1 MNATQLKQHWANV
14 IETLKKTPDLLRDK
28 RWRLENLYV
37 INTKSKGKQIFKL
50 TRAQKH
56 FLDNIR
62 NRNIILKSR
71 QLGFST
77 LITLWILDETLFKPN
92 KEALAIAHV
101 KEGMTDIF
109 DKKAKFAIM
118 NFPDEIKGI
127 FDFKTN
133 SKTKLTIQ
141 FADGSQSTFGVALS
155 GRSGTYQYVHI
166 SEYAKLSK
174 MFPQRA
180 EEVMTGTLPAVPMDG
195 FVFIEST
202 AEGASG
208 SYYDTYIDALDAK
221 SRGSEALFKVQ
232 FYPHFYNWTWDDM
245 ELDGITEIIPVSA
258 MQRGN
263 VDWESYQAQHNLS
276 DKEMTYYYM
285 RWLSLK
291 KDVERLNQEYPTCL
305 IGSTLVNTKDGL
317 IKIRDIIPDGEIIKK
332 KFDQGIK
339 DVYTLTTKNGYSI
352 VGTLDHKIKTTD
364 GSFVELGN
372 MIGKDVLLSGNSFGK
387 DIQSVTYKPKPF
399 IESKITID
407 KEFSRFLGYFMGDGS
422 IEGSKGTISIACD
435 IQCQDVVDD
444 VEYLLTKYFGKPN
457 KRITGK
463 NGGCLELRVSA
474 KEFIQPFFEMGIMR
488 KNSSGN
494 YKRKICVPGFI
505 KTSPKEIVRE
515 FIIGLFEADGFADR
529 NGNRV
534 IFFTKYKDFAQDVQ
548 LLLLQFGITCKLN
561 NVVKKSS
568 SGGEYV
574 GHELCLRKQEVI
586 KYNDELGFVSD
597 KKRSRIGIDRPEA
610 KNELKMTM
618 SDTVVSIDFYGTEQ
632 VWDIETHNHEF
643 AANGIIVH
651 NCADEAFISTGKP
664 YFDQKKILE
673 CKMMVQEPEYFDV
686 IGREVV
692 DVYAGPLMVWKKP
705 QARRAYVIG
714 GDTAEGLHN
723 GDYST
728 LTVIDVETREIQA
741 IYRSQIPPDEFYE
754 VCIAVGNW
762 YNNALLAVE
771 VNKDGLWVNNELE
784 RSGYTNLY
792 YRQRIDDVTKQV
804 ANSFGWRTDRQSR
817 DSMLTELRSVFTD
830 VAFVQAPLL
839 DEMISFVRNARGK
852 PEAVLGKHDDV
863 IMSTA
868 IAYMVRKLWYVENFK
883 QQNTQSKPT
892 SKMDLIFMKLNR

>member
-1 MNATQLKQHWANV
+1 MCYNLYMNATELKQHWAKT
-14 IETLKKTPDLLRDK
+14 IELLKANPNLLRDK

-37 INTKSKGKQIFKL
+37 INTKSNGKRIFKL
-50 TRAQKH
+50 TRAQNH

-141 FADGSQSTFGVALS
+141 FSDGSQSTFGVALS

-195 FVFIEST
+195 YVFMEST

-208 SYYDTYIDALDAK
+208 SYYDTYMDALDAK
-221 SRGSEALFKVQ
+221 SRGTESLFKVQ

-245 ELDGITEIIPVSA
+245 ELDNITEVIPVSA

-263 VDWESYQAQHNLS
+263 IDWESYQQQHNLT

-291 KDVERLNQEYPTCL
+291 KDVERLNQEYPT
-305 IGSTLVNTKDGL
+305 T
-317 IKIRDIIPDGEIIKK
+317 
-332 KFDQGIK
+332 
-339 DVYTLTTKNGYSI
+339 
-352 VGTLDHKIKTTD
+352 
-364 GSFVELGN
+364 
-372 MIGKDVLLSGNSFGK
+372 
-387 DIQSVTYKPKPF
+387 
-399 IESKITID
+399 
-407 KEFSRFLGYFMGDGS
+407 
-422 IEGSKGTISIACD
+422 
-435 IQCQDVVDD
+435 
-444 VEYLLTKYFGKPN
+444 
-457 KRITGK
+457 
-463 NGGCLELRVSA
+463 
-474 KEFIQPFFEMGIMR
+474 
-488 KNSSGN
+488 
-494 YKRKICVPGFI
+494 
-505 KTSPKEIVRE
+505 
-515 FIIGLFEADGFADR
+515 
-529 NGNRV
+529 
-534 IFFTKYKDFAQDVQ
+534 
-548 LLLLQFGITCKLN
+548 
-561 NVVKKSS
+561 
-568 SGGEYV
+568 
-574 GHELCLRKQEVI
+574 
-586 KYNDELGFVSD
+586 
-597 KKRSRIGIDRPEA
+597 
-610 KNELKMTM
+610 
-618 SDTVVSIDFYGTEQ
+618 
-632 VWDIETHNHEF
+632 
-643 AANGIIVH
+643 
-651 NCADEAFISTGKP
+651 ADEAFISTGKP

-692 DVYAGPLMVWKKP
+692 DVYAGPLMVWNKP
-705 QARRAYVIG
+705 QPKRAYVIG

-741 IYRSQIPPDEFYE
+741 IYKSQIPPDEFYE

-784 RSGYTNLY
+784 RNGYTNLY

-804 ANSFGWRTDRQSR
+804 AQTFGWRTDRQSR
-817 DSMLTELRSVFTD
+817 DSMLTELRSVFAD
-830 VAFVQAPLL
+830 VAFTQAPLL

-863 IMSTA
+863 IMATA

-883 QQNTQSKPT
+883 QQNTQAKPST
-892 SKMDLIFMKLNR
+892 KMDLIFMKMNK

>member
-1 MNATQLKQHWANV
+1 MNATQLKQHWAEVMEKIRAN
-14 IETLKKTPDLLRDK
+14 PQLLANK
-28 RWRLENLYV
+28 MWRLENLYI

-56 FLDNIR
+56 FLENIR

-127 FDFKTN
+127 FNFKTN

-141 FADGSQSTFGVALS
+141 FSDGSQSTFGVALS

-208 SYYDTYIDALDAK
+208 SYYDTYMDALDAK

-245 ELDGITEIIPVSA
+245 ELDNITEIIPISA

-263 VDWESYQAQHNLS
+263 IDWESYKEQHNLS

-291 KDVERLNQEYPTCL
+291 KDVERLNQEYPT
-305 IGSTLVNTKDGL
+305 T
-317 IKIRDIIPDGEIIKK
+317 P
-332 KFDQGIK
+332 
-339 DVYTLTTKNGYSI
+339 
-352 VGTLDHKIKTTD
+352 
-364 GSFVELGN
+364 
-372 MIGKDVLLSGNSFGK
+372 
-387 DIQSVTYKPKPF
+387 
-399 IESKITID
+399 
-407 KEFSRFLGYFMGDGS
+407 
-422 IEGSKGTISIACD
+422 
-435 IQCQDVVDD
+435 
-444 VEYLLTKYFGKPN
+444 
-457 KRITGK
+457 
-463 NGGCLELRVSA
+463 
-474 KEFIQPFFEMGIMR
+474 
-488 KNSSGN
+488 
-494 YKRKICVPGFI
+494 
-505 KTSPKEIVRE
+505 
-515 FIIGLFEADGFADR
+515 
-529 NGNRV
+529 
-534 IFFTKYKDFAQDVQ
+534 
-548 LLLLQFGITCKLN
+548 
-561 NVVKKSS
+561 
-568 SGGEYV
+568 
-574 GHELCLRKQEVI
+574 
-586 KYNDELGFVSD
+586 
-597 KKRSRIGIDRPEA
+597 
-610 KNELKMTM
+610 
-618 SDTVVSIDFYGTEQ
+618 
-632 VWDIETHNHEF
+632 
-643 AANGIIVH
+643 
-651 NCADEAFISTGKP
+651 DEAFISTGKP

-673 CKMMVQEPEYFDV
+673 CKMMVQEPEYFDI

-692 DVYAGPLMVWKKP
+692 DVYSGPLMVWKKP
-705 QARRAYVIG
+705 QPKRAYVIG

-723 GDYST
+723 GDYSV

-741 IYRSQIPPDEFYE
+741 IYRSQIPPDEFFE

-784 RSGYTNLY
+784 RNGYTNLY

-817 DSMLTELRSVFTD
+817 DSMLTELRSVFSD
-830 VAFVQAPLL
+830 VSFVQAPLL
-839 DEMISFVRNARGK
+839 DEMISFVRNSRGK

-863 IMSTA
+863 IMATA

-883 QQNTQSKPT
+883 QVSAQSKPT
-892 SKMDLIFMKLNR
+892 SRMDLIFSQV

>member
-1 MNATQLKQHWANV
+1 MNATELKQHWTKTIELLKAN
-14 IETLKKTPDLLRDK
+14 PNLLRDK

-37 INTKSKGKQIFKL
+37 INTKSKGKRIFKL
-50 TRAQKH
+50 TRAQNH

-180 EEVMTGTLPAVPMDG
+180 EEVMSGTLPAVPMDG

-245 ELDGITEIIPVSA
+245 ELDNITEIIPVSA

-263 VDWESYQAQHNLS
+263 IDWESYQAQHNLS

-291 KDVERLNQEYPTCL
+291 KDVERLNQEYPT
-305 IGSTLVNTKDGL
+305 T
-317 IKIRDIIPDGEIIKK
+317 
-332 KFDQGIK
+332 
-339 DVYTLTTKNGYSI
+339 
-352 VGTLDHKIKTTD
+352 
-364 GSFVELGN
+364 
-372 MIGKDVLLSGNSFGK
+372 
-387 DIQSVTYKPKPF
+387 
-399 IESKITID
+399 
-407 KEFSRFLGYFMGDGS
+407 
-422 IEGSKGTISIACD
+422 
-435 IQCQDVVDD
+435 
-444 VEYLLTKYFGKPN
+444 
-457 KRITGK
+457 
-463 NGGCLELRVSA
+463 
-474 KEFIQPFFEMGIMR
+474 
-488 KNSSGN
+488 
-494 YKRKICVPGFI
+494 
-505 KTSPKEIVRE
+505 
-515 FIIGLFEADGFADR
+515 
-529 NGNRV
+529 
-534 IFFTKYKDFAQDVQ
+534 
-548 LLLLQFGITCKLN
+548 
-561 NVVKKSS
+561 
-568 SGGEYV
+568 
-574 GHELCLRKQEVI
+574 
-586 KYNDELGFVSD
+586 
-597 KKRSRIGIDRPEA
+597 
-610 KNELKMTM
+610 
-618 SDTVVSIDFYGTEQ
+618 
-632 VWDIETHNHEF
+632 
-643 AANGIIVH
+643 
-651 NCADEAFISTGKP
+651 ADEAFISTGKP
-664 YFDQKKILE
+664 YFDQKKILD
-673 CKMMVQEPEYFDV
+673 CKMTVQEPEYFDV

-705 QARRAYVIG
+705 QPKRAYVIG

-741 IYRSQIPPDEFYE
+741 IYKSQIPPDEFYE

-762 YNNALLAVE
+762 YNTALLAVE

-784 RSGYTNLY
+784 RNGYTNLY

-804 ANSFGWRTDRQSR
+804 AQTFGWRTDRQSR

-830 VAFVQAPLL
+830 VAFTQAPLL

-863 IMSTA
+863 IMATA

-883 QQNTQSKPT
+883 QQNTQAKPST
-892 SKMDLIFMKLNR
+892 KMDLIFMKMNR

>member
-1 MNATQLKQHWANV
+1 MNATELKQHWAKT
-14 IETLKKTPDLLRDK
+14 IELLKANPNLLRDK

-37 INTKSKGKQIFKL
+37 INTKSKGKQVFKL
-50 TRAQKH
+50 TRAQNH

-180 EEVMTGTLPAVPMDG
+180 EEVMSGTLPAVPMDG

-208 SYYDTYIDALDAK
+208 SYYDTYMDALDAK

-245 ELDGITEIIPVSA
+245 ELDNITEIIPVSA

-263 VDWESYQAQHNLS
+263 VDWESYQQQHNLS

-291 KDVERLNQEYPTCL
+291 KDVERLNQEYPT
-305 IGSTLVNTKDGL
+305 T
-317 IKIRDIIPDGEIIKK
+317 
-332 KFDQGIK
+332 
-339 DVYTLTTKNGYSI
+339 
-352 VGTLDHKIKTTD
+352 
-364 GSFVELGN
+364 
-372 MIGKDVLLSGNSFGK
+372 
-387 DIQSVTYKPKPF
+387 
-399 IESKITID
+399 
-407 KEFSRFLGYFMGDGS
+407 
-422 IEGSKGTISIACD
+422 
-435 IQCQDVVDD
+435 
-444 VEYLLTKYFGKPN
+444 
-457 KRITGK
+457 
-463 NGGCLELRVSA
+463 
-474 KEFIQPFFEMGIMR
+474 
-488 KNSSGN
+488 
-494 YKRKICVPGFI
+494 
-505 KTSPKEIVRE
+505 
-515 FIIGLFEADGFADR
+515 
-529 NGNRV
+529 
-534 IFFTKYKDFAQDVQ
+534 
-548 LLLLQFGITCKLN
+548 
-561 NVVKKSS
+561 
-568 SGGEYV
+568 
-574 GHELCLRKQEVI
+574 
-586 KYNDELGFVSD
+586 
-597 KKRSRIGIDRPEA
+597 
-610 KNELKMTM
+610 
-618 SDTVVSIDFYGTEQ
+618 
-632 VWDIETHNHEF
+632 
-643 AANGIIVH
+643 
-651 NCADEAFISTGKP
+651 ADEAFISTGKP

-705 QARRAYVIG
+705 VAKRAYVIG

-723 GDYST
+723 GDFST

-741 IYRSQIPPDEFYE
+741 IYKSQIPPDEFYE

-784 RSGYTNLY
+784 RNGYTNLY

-804 ANSFGWRTDRQSR
+804 AQTFGWRTDRQSR

-830 VAFVQAPLL
+830 VAFTQAPLL

-863 IMSTA
+863 VMSTA

>member
-1 MNATQLKQHWANV
+1 MNATQLKQHWADT
-14 IETLKKTPDLLRDK
+14 IAKLKANPELLRDK

-77 LITLWILDETLFKPN
+77 LITLWILDETLFKQN

-180 EEVMTGTLPAVPMDG
+180 EEVMSGTLPAVPMDG

-208 SYYDTYIDALDAK
+208 SYYDTYMDALDAK

-245 ELDGITEIIPVSA
+245 ELDNITEIIPISA

-263 VDWESYQAQHNLS
+263 IDWESYQTQHSLS

-291 KDVERLNQEYPTCL
+291 KDVERLNQEYPT
-305 IGSTLVNTKDGL
+305 T
-317 IKIRDIIPDGEIIKK
+317 
-332 KFDQGIK
+332 
-339 DVYTLTTKNGYSI
+339 
-352 VGTLDHKIKTTD
+352 
-364 GSFVELGN
+364 
-372 MIGKDVLLSGNSFGK
+372 
-387 DIQSVTYKPKPF
+387 
-399 IESKITID
+399 
-407 KEFSRFLGYFMGDGS
+407 
-422 IEGSKGTISIACD
+422 
-435 IQCQDVVDD
+435 
-444 VEYLLTKYFGKPN
+444 
-457 KRITGK
+457 
-463 NGGCLELRVSA
+463 
-474 KEFIQPFFEMGIMR
+474 
-488 KNSSGN
+488 
-494 YKRKICVPGFI
+494 
-505 KTSPKEIVRE
+505 
-515 FIIGLFEADGFADR
+515 
-529 NGNRV
+529 
-534 IFFTKYKDFAQDVQ
+534 
-548 LLLLQFGITCKLN
+548 
-561 NVVKKSS
+561 
-568 SGGEYV
+568 
-574 GHELCLRKQEVI
+574 
-586 KYNDELGFVSD
+586 
-597 KKRSRIGIDRPEA
+597 
-610 KNELKMTM
+610 
-618 SDTVVSIDFYGTEQ
+618 
-632 VWDIETHNHEF
+632 
-643 AANGIIVH
+643 
-651 NCADEAFISTGKP
+651 ADEAFISTGKP

-705 QARRAYVIG
+705 QPKRAYVIG

-741 IYRSQIPPDEFYE
+741 IYKSQIPPDEFYE

-762 YNNALLAVE
+762 YNTALLAVE

-784 RSGYTNLY
+784 RNGYTNLY

-863 IMSTA
+863 IMATA

-883 QQNTQSKPT
+883 QQTTQAKPST
-892 SKMDLIFMKLNR
+892 KMDLIFMKMNR

>member
-1 MNATQLKQHWANV
+1 MNATELKQHWAKT
-14 IETLKKTPDLLRDK
+14 IELLKANPNLLRDK

-37 INTKSKGKQIFKL
+37 INTKSNGKRIFKL
-50 TRAQKH
+50 TRAQNH

-195 FVFIEST
+195 YVFMEST

-208 SYYDTYIDALDAK
+208 SYYDTYMDALDAK
-221 SRGSEALFKVQ
+221 SRGTEALFKVQ

-245 ELDGITEIIPVSA
+245 ELDNITEVIPVSA

-263 VDWESYQAQHNLS
+263 IDWESYQQQHSLT

-291 KDVERLNQEYPTCL
+291 KDVERLNQEYPT
-305 IGSTLVNTKDGL
+305 T
-317 IKIRDIIPDGEIIKK
+317 
-332 KFDQGIK
+332 
-339 DVYTLTTKNGYSI
+339 
-352 VGTLDHKIKTTD
+352 
-364 GSFVELGN
+364 
-372 MIGKDVLLSGNSFGK
+372 
-387 DIQSVTYKPKPF
+387 
-399 IESKITID
+399 
-407 KEFSRFLGYFMGDGS
+407 
-422 IEGSKGTISIACD
+422 
-435 IQCQDVVDD
+435 
-444 VEYLLTKYFGKPN
+444 
-457 KRITGK
+457 
-463 NGGCLELRVSA
+463 
-474 KEFIQPFFEMGIMR
+474 
-488 KNSSGN
+488 
-494 YKRKICVPGFI
+494 
-505 KTSPKEIVRE
+505 
-515 FIIGLFEADGFADR
+515 
-529 NGNRV
+529 
-534 IFFTKYKDFAQDVQ
+534 
-548 LLLLQFGITCKLN
+548 
-561 NVVKKSS
+561 
-568 SGGEYV
+568 
-574 GHELCLRKQEVI
+574 
-586 KYNDELGFVSD
+586 
-597 KKRSRIGIDRPEA
+597 
-610 KNELKMTM
+610 
-618 SDTVVSIDFYGTEQ
+618 
-632 VWDIETHNHEF
+632 
-643 AANGIIVH
+643 
-651 NCADEAFISTGKP
+651 ADEAFISTGKP

-705 QARRAYVIG
+705 QPKRAYVIG

-741 IYRSQIPPDEFYE
+741 IYKSQIPPDEFYE

-784 RSGYTNLY
+784 RNGYTNLY

-804 ANSFGWRTDRQSR
+804 AQTFGWRTDRQSR

-830 VAFVQAPLL
+830 VAFTQAPLL

-863 IMSTA
+863 IMATA

-883 QQNTQSKPT
+883 QQNTQAKPST
-892 SKMDLIFMKLNR
+892 KMDLIFMKMNK

>member
-1 MNATQLKQHWANV
+1 MNATELKQHWTKTIELLKAN
-14 IETLKKTPDLLRDK
+14 PNLLRDK

-37 INTKSKGKQIFKL
+37 INTKSKGKRIFKL
-50 TRAQKH
+50 TRAQNH

-180 EEVMTGTLPAVPMDG
+180 EEVMSGTLPAVPMDG
-195 FVFIEST
+195 YVFIEST

-208 SYYDTYIDALDAK
+208 SYYDTYMDALDAK

-245 ELDGITEIIPVSA
+245 ELENITEIIPVSA

-263 VDWESYQAQHNLS
+263 IDWESYQAQHNLS

-291 KDVERLNQEYPTCL
+291 KDVERLNQEYPT
-305 IGSTLVNTKDGL
+305 T
-317 IKIRDIIPDGEIIKK
+317 
-332 KFDQGIK
+332 
-339 DVYTLTTKNGYSI
+339 
-352 VGTLDHKIKTTD
+352 
-364 GSFVELGN
+364 
-372 MIGKDVLLSGNSFGK
+372 
-387 DIQSVTYKPKPF
+387 
-399 IESKITID
+399 
-407 KEFSRFLGYFMGDGS
+407 
-422 IEGSKGTISIACD
+422 
-435 IQCQDVVDD
+435 
-444 VEYLLTKYFGKPN
+444 
-457 KRITGK
+457 
-463 NGGCLELRVSA
+463 
-474 KEFIQPFFEMGIMR
+474 
-488 KNSSGN
+488 
-494 YKRKICVPGFI
+494 
-505 KTSPKEIVRE
+505 
-515 FIIGLFEADGFADR
+515 
-529 NGNRV
+529 
-534 IFFTKYKDFAQDVQ
+534 
-548 LLLLQFGITCKLN
+548 
-561 NVVKKSS
+561 
-568 SGGEYV
+568 
-574 GHELCLRKQEVI
+574 
-586 KYNDELGFVSD
+586 
-597 KKRSRIGIDRPEA
+597 
-610 KNELKMTM
+610 
-618 SDTVVSIDFYGTEQ
+618 
-632 VWDIETHNHEF
+632 
-643 AANGIIVH
+643 
-651 NCADEAFISTGKP
+651 ADEAFISTGKP

-673 CKMMVQEPEYFDV
+673 CKMIAQEPEYFDV

-705 QARRAYVIG
+705 QPKRAYVIG

-723 GDYST
+723 GDFST

-741 IYRSQIPPDEFYE
+741 IYKSQIPPDEFYE

-784 RSGYTNLY
+784 RNGYTNLY

-804 ANSFGWRTDRQSR
+804 AQTFGWRTDRQSR

-830 VAFVQAPLL
+830 VSFTQAPLL

-863 IMSTA
+863 IMATA

-883 QQNTQSKPT
+883 QQNTQAKPST
-892 SKMDLIFMKLNR
+892 KMDLIFMKMNK

>member
-1 MNATQLKQHWANV
+1 MNATELKQHWAKT
-14 IETLKKTPDLLRDK
+14 IELLKANPNLLRDK

-37 INTKSKGKQIFKL
+37 INTKSKGKRIFKL
-50 TRAQKH
+50 TRAQNH

-180 EEVMTGTLPAVPMDG
+180 EEVMSGTLPAVPMDG
-195 FVFIEST
+195 YVFIEST

-208 SYYDTYIDALDAK
+208 SYYDTYMDALDAK

-245 ELDGITEIIPVSA
+245 ELENITEIIPVSA

-263 VDWESYQAQHNLS
+263 IDWESYQAQHNLS

-291 KDVERLNQEYPTCL
+291 KDVERLNQEYPT
-305 IGSTLVNTKDGL
+305 T
-317 IKIRDIIPDGEIIKK
+317 
-332 KFDQGIK
+332 
-339 DVYTLTTKNGYSI
+339 
-352 VGTLDHKIKTTD
+352 
-364 GSFVELGN
+364 
-372 MIGKDVLLSGNSFGK
+372 
-387 DIQSVTYKPKPF
+387 
-399 IESKITID
+399 
-407 KEFSRFLGYFMGDGS
+407 
-422 IEGSKGTISIACD
+422 
-435 IQCQDVVDD
+435 
-444 VEYLLTKYFGKPN
+444 
-457 KRITGK
+457 
-463 NGGCLELRVSA
+463 
-474 KEFIQPFFEMGIMR
+474 
-488 KNSSGN
+488 
-494 YKRKICVPGFI
+494 
-505 KTSPKEIVRE
+505 
-515 FIIGLFEADGFADR
+515 
-529 NGNRV
+529 
-534 IFFTKYKDFAQDVQ
+534 
-548 LLLLQFGITCKLN
+548 
-561 NVVKKSS
+561 
-568 SGGEYV
+568 
-574 GHELCLRKQEVI
+574 
-586 KYNDELGFVSD
+586 
-597 KKRSRIGIDRPEA
+597 
-610 KNELKMTM
+610 
-618 SDTVVSIDFYGTEQ
+618 
-632 VWDIETHNHEF
+632 
-643 AANGIIVH
+643 
-651 NCADEAFISTGKP
+651 ADEAFISTGKP

-673 CKMMVQEPEYFDV
+673 CKMIAQEPEYFDV

-705 QARRAYVIG
+705 QPKRAYVIG

-723 GDYST
+723 GDFST

-741 IYRSQIPPDEFYE
+741 IYKSQIPPDEFYE

-784 RSGYTNLY
+784 RNGYTNLY

-804 ANSFGWRTDRQSR
+804 AQTFGWRTDRQSR

-830 VAFVQAPLL
+830 VSFTQAPLL

-863 IMSTA
+863 IMATA

-883 QQNTQSKPT
+883 QQNTQSKPST
-892 SKMDLIFMKLNR
+892 KMDLIFMKMNK

>member
-1 MNATQLKQHWANV
+1 MATVHLFVLLLLHISPSRGFCVDWIDIIVNPWYNSNMNATQLKQHWADT
-14 IETLKKTPDLLRDK
+14 IAKLKANPELLRDK

-37 INTKSKGKQIFKL
+37 INTKSKGKQVFKL

-77 LITLWILDETLFKPN
+77 LITLWILDETLFKQN

-180 EEVMTGTLPAVPMDG
+180 EEVMSGTLPAVPMDG

-208 SYYDTYIDALDAK
+208 SYYDTYMDALDAK

-245 ELDGITEIIPVSA
+245 ELENITEIIPVSA

-263 VDWESYQAQHNLS
+263 VDWESYQAQHGLS
-276 DKEMTYYYM
+276 DREMTYYYM

-291 KDVERLNQEYPTCL
+291 KDVERLNQEYPT
-305 IGSTLVNTKDGL
+305 T
-317 IKIRDIIPDGEIIKK
+317 
-332 KFDQGIK
+332 
-339 DVYTLTTKNGYSI
+339 
-352 VGTLDHKIKTTD
+352 
-364 GSFVELGN
+364 
-372 MIGKDVLLSGNSFGK
+372 
-387 DIQSVTYKPKPF
+387 
-399 IESKITID
+399 
-407 KEFSRFLGYFMGDGS
+407 
-422 IEGSKGTISIACD
+422 
-435 IQCQDVVDD
+435 
-444 VEYLLTKYFGKPN
+444 
-457 KRITGK
+457 
-463 NGGCLELRVSA
+463 
-474 KEFIQPFFEMGIMR
+474 
-488 KNSSGN
+488 
-494 YKRKICVPGFI
+494 
-505 KTSPKEIVRE
+505 
-515 FIIGLFEADGFADR
+515 
-529 NGNRV
+529 
-534 IFFTKYKDFAQDVQ
+534 
-548 LLLLQFGITCKLN
+548 
-561 NVVKKSS
+561 
-568 SGGEYV
+568 
-574 GHELCLRKQEVI
+574 
-586 KYNDELGFVSD
+586 
-597 KKRSRIGIDRPEA
+597 
-610 KNELKMTM
+610 
-618 SDTVVSIDFYGTEQ
+618 
-632 VWDIETHNHEF
+632 
-643 AANGIIVH
+643 
-651 NCADEAFISTGKP
+651 ADEAFISTGKP

-705 QARRAYVIG
+705 QPKRAYVIG

-741 IYRSQIPPDEFYE
+741 IYKSQIPPDEFYE
-754 VCIAVGNW
+754 VCIAIGNW
-762 YNNALLAVE
+762 YNTALLAVE

-784 RSGYTNLY
+784 RNGYTNLY

-804 ANSFGWRTDRQSR
+804 AQTFGWRTDRQSR

-830 VAFVQAPLL
+830 VAFTQSPLL

-863 IMSTA
+863 IMATA

-892 SKMDLIFMKLNR
+892 SQMDLIFMNAKQ

>member
-1 MNATQLKQHWANV
+1 MFFMQYYLYCYFCTKISRDFLHYVFEAPNGVFVYIIDKIYNSWYKSHMNATELKQHWTKTIELLKAN
-14 IETLKKTPDLLRDK
+14 PDLLRDK

-37 INTKSKGKQIFKL
+37 INTKSKGKRIFKL
-50 TRAQKH
+50 TRAQNH

-208 SYYDTYIDALDAK
+208 SYYDTYMDALDAK

-245 ELDGITEIIPVSA
+245 ELDNITEIIPVSA

-263 VDWESYQAQHNLS
+263 VDWESYQKQHNLS

-291 KDVERLNQEYPTCL
+291 KDVERLNQEYPT
-305 IGSTLVNTKDGL
+305 T
-317 IKIRDIIPDGEIIKK
+317 P
-332 KFDQGIK
+332 
-339 DVYTLTTKNGYSI
+339 
-352 VGTLDHKIKTTD
+352 
-364 GSFVELGN
+364 
-372 MIGKDVLLSGNSFGK
+372 
-387 DIQSVTYKPKPF
+387 
-399 IESKITID
+399 
-407 KEFSRFLGYFMGDGS
+407 
-422 IEGSKGTISIACD
+422 
-435 IQCQDVVDD
+435 
-444 VEYLLTKYFGKPN
+444 
-457 KRITGK
+457 
-463 NGGCLELRVSA
+463 
-474 KEFIQPFFEMGIMR
+474 
-488 KNSSGN
+488 
-494 YKRKICVPGFI
+494 
-505 KTSPKEIVRE
+505 
-515 FIIGLFEADGFADR
+515 
-529 NGNRV
+529 
-534 IFFTKYKDFAQDVQ
+534 
-548 LLLLQFGITCKLN
+548 
-561 NVVKKSS
+561 
-568 SGGEYV
+568 
-574 GHELCLRKQEVI
+574 
-586 KYNDELGFVSD
+586 
-597 KKRSRIGIDRPEA
+597 
-610 KNELKMTM
+610 
-618 SDTVVSIDFYGTEQ
+618 
-632 VWDIETHNHEF
+632 
-643 AANGIIVH
+643 
-651 NCADEAFISTGKP
+651 DEAFISTGKP

-673 CKMMVQEPEYFDV
+673 CKMMVQEPEYYDI
-686 IGREVV
+686 IGREIV

-705 QARRAYVIG
+705 DPKRAYVVG

-728 LTVIDVETREIQA
+728 LTIIDVETREIVA
-741 IYRSQIPPDEFYE
+741 IYKSQIPPDEFYD
-754 VCIAVGNW
+754 VCFAVATW
-762 YNNALLAVE
+762 YNTALLAVE

-784 RSGYTNLY
+784 RNGYTNLY
-792 YRQRIDDVTKQV
+792 YRQRIDDVTKQI
-804 ANSFGWRTDRQSR
+804 AKTFGWRTDRQSR
-817 DSMLTELRSVFTD
+817 DSMLTELRSVFSDT
-830 VAFVQAPLL
+830 VFTQAPLL
-839 DEMISFVRNARGK
+839 DEMLSFVRNARGK

-863 IMSTA
+863 IMATA

-883 QQNTQSKPT
+883 SQDTKSKPST
-892 SKMDLIFMKLNR
+892 KMDLIFMNMKG

>member
-1 MNATQLKQHWANV
+1 MNATELKQHWAKT
-14 IETLKKTPDLLRDK
+14 IELLKANPNLLRDK

-37 INTKSKGKQIFKL
+37 INTKSNGKRIFKL
-50 TRAQKH
+50 TRAQNH

-141 FADGSQSTFGVALS
+141 FSDGSQSTFGVALS

-195 FVFIEST
+195 YVFMEST

-208 SYYDTYIDALDAK
+208 SYYDTYMDALDAK
-221 SRGSEALFKVQ
+221 SRGTESLFKVQ

-245 ELDGITEIIPVSA
+245 ELDNITEVIPVSA

-263 VDWESYQAQHNLS
+263 IDWESYQQQHNLT

-291 KDVERLNQEYPTCL
+291 KDVERLNQEYPT
-305 IGSTLVNTKDGL
+305 T
-317 IKIRDIIPDGEIIKK
+317 
-332 KFDQGIK
+332 
-339 DVYTLTTKNGYSI
+339 
-352 VGTLDHKIKTTD
+352 
-364 GSFVELGN
+364 
-372 MIGKDVLLSGNSFGK
+372 
-387 DIQSVTYKPKPF
+387 
-399 IESKITID
+399 
-407 KEFSRFLGYFMGDGS
+407 
-422 IEGSKGTISIACD
+422 
-435 IQCQDVVDD
+435 
-444 VEYLLTKYFGKPN
+444 
-457 KRITGK
+457 
-463 NGGCLELRVSA
+463 
-474 KEFIQPFFEMGIMR
+474 
-488 KNSSGN
+488 
-494 YKRKICVPGFI
+494 
-505 KTSPKEIVRE
+505 
-515 FIIGLFEADGFADR
+515 
-529 NGNRV
+529 
-534 IFFTKYKDFAQDVQ
+534 
-548 LLLLQFGITCKLN
+548 
-561 NVVKKSS
+561 
-568 SGGEYV
+568 
-574 GHELCLRKQEVI
+574 
-586 KYNDELGFVSD
+586 
-597 KKRSRIGIDRPEA
+597 
-610 KNELKMTM
+610 
-618 SDTVVSIDFYGTEQ
+618 
-632 VWDIETHNHEF
+632 
-643 AANGIIVH
+643 
-651 NCADEAFISTGKP
+651 ADEAFISTGKP

-692 DVYAGPLMVWKKP
+692 DVYAGPLMVWNKP
-705 QARRAYVIG
+705 QPKRAYVIG

-741 IYRSQIPPDEFYE
+741 IYKSQIPPDEFYE

-784 RSGYTNLY
+784 RNGYTNLY

-804 ANSFGWRTDRQSR
+804 AQTFGWRTDRQSR
-817 DSMLTELRSVFTD
+817 DSMLTELRSVFAD
-830 VAFVQAPLL
+830 VAFTQAPLL

-863 IMSTA
+863 IMATA

-883 QQNTQSKPT
+883 QQNTQAKPST
-892 SKMDLIFMKLNR
+892 KMDLIFMKMNK

>member
-1 MNATQLKQHWANV
+1 MFEAPHGVFVLELKHDYTIIIDKYSYVCYNLYMNATELKQHWAKT
-14 IETLKKTPDLLRDK
+14 IELLKANPNLLRDK

-37 INTKSKGKQIFKL
+37 INTKSNGKRIFKL
-50 TRAQKH
+50 TRAQNH

-141 FADGSQSTFGVALS
+141 FSDGSQSTFGVALS

-195 FVFIEST
+195 YVFMEST

-208 SYYDTYIDALDAK
+208 SYYDTYMDALDAK
-221 SRGSEALFKVQ
+221 SRGTESLFKVQ

-245 ELDGITEIIPVSA
+245 ELDNITEVIPVSA

-263 VDWESYQAQHNLS
+263 IDWESYQQQHNLT

-291 KDVERLNQEYPTCL
+291 KDVERLNQEYPT
-305 IGSTLVNTKDGL
+305 T
-317 IKIRDIIPDGEIIKK
+317 
-332 KFDQGIK
+332 
-339 DVYTLTTKNGYSI
+339 
-352 VGTLDHKIKTTD
+352 
-364 GSFVELGN
+364 
-372 MIGKDVLLSGNSFGK
+372 
-387 DIQSVTYKPKPF
+387 
-399 IESKITID
+399 
-407 KEFSRFLGYFMGDGS
+407 
-422 IEGSKGTISIACD
+422 
-435 IQCQDVVDD
+435 
-444 VEYLLTKYFGKPN
+444 
-457 KRITGK
+457 
-463 NGGCLELRVSA
+463 
-474 KEFIQPFFEMGIMR
+474 
-488 KNSSGN
+488 
-494 YKRKICVPGFI
+494 
-505 KTSPKEIVRE
+505 
-515 FIIGLFEADGFADR
+515 
-529 NGNRV
+529 
-534 IFFTKYKDFAQDVQ
+534 
-548 LLLLQFGITCKLN
+548 
-561 NVVKKSS
+561 
-568 SGGEYV
+568 
-574 GHELCLRKQEVI
+574 
-586 KYNDELGFVSD
+586 
-597 KKRSRIGIDRPEA
+597 
-610 KNELKMTM
+610 
-618 SDTVVSIDFYGTEQ
+618 
-632 VWDIETHNHEF
+632 
-643 AANGIIVH
+643 
-651 NCADEAFISTGKP
+651 ADEAFISTGKP

-705 QARRAYVIG
+705 QPKRAYVIG

-741 IYRSQIPPDEFYE
+741 IYKSQIPPDEFYE

-784 RSGYTNLY
+784 RNGYTNLY

-804 ANSFGWRTDRQSR
+804 AQTFGWRTDRQSR
-817 DSMLTELRSVFTD
+817 DSMLTELRSVFAD
-830 VAFVQAPLL
+830 VAFTQAPLL

-863 IMSTA
+863 IMATA

-883 QQNTQSKPT
+883 QQNTQAKPST
-892 SKMDLIFMKLNR
+892 KMDLIFMKMNK

>member
-1 MNATQLKQHWANV
+1 MNATELKQHWAKT
-14 IETLKKTPDLLRDK
+14 IELLKANPNLLRDK

-37 INTKSKGKQIFKL
+37 INTKSKGKRIFKL
-50 TRAQKH
+50 TRAQNH

-180 EEVMTGTLPAVPMDG
+180 EEVMSGTLPAVPMDG
-195 FVFIEST
+195 YVFIEST

-208 SYYDTYIDALDAK
+208 SYYDTYMDALDAK

-245 ELDGITEIIPVSA
+245 ELENITEIIPVSA

-263 VDWESYQAQHNLS
+263 IDWESYQAQHNLS

-291 KDVERLNQEYPTCL
+291 KDVERLNQEYPT
-305 IGSTLVNTKDGL
+305 T
-317 IKIRDIIPDGEIIKK
+317 
-332 KFDQGIK
+332 
-339 DVYTLTTKNGYSI
+339 
-352 VGTLDHKIKTTD
+352 
-364 GSFVELGN
+364 
-372 MIGKDVLLSGNSFGK
+372 
-387 DIQSVTYKPKPF
+387 
-399 IESKITID
+399 
-407 KEFSRFLGYFMGDGS
+407 
-422 IEGSKGTISIACD
+422 
-435 IQCQDVVDD
+435 
-444 VEYLLTKYFGKPN
+444 
-457 KRITGK
+457 
-463 NGGCLELRVSA
+463 
-474 KEFIQPFFEMGIMR
+474 
-488 KNSSGN
+488 
-494 YKRKICVPGFI
+494 
-505 KTSPKEIVRE
+505 
-515 FIIGLFEADGFADR
+515 
-529 NGNRV
+529 
-534 IFFTKYKDFAQDVQ
+534 
-548 LLLLQFGITCKLN
+548 
-561 NVVKKSS
+561 
-568 SGGEYV
+568 
-574 GHELCLRKQEVI
+574 
-586 KYNDELGFVSD
+586 
-597 KKRSRIGIDRPEA
+597 
-610 KNELKMTM
+610 
-618 SDTVVSIDFYGTEQ
+618 
-632 VWDIETHNHEF
+632 
-643 AANGIIVH
+643 
-651 NCADEAFISTGKP
+651 ADEAFISTGKP

-673 CKMMVQEPEYFDV
+673 CKMIAQEPEYFDV

-705 QARRAYVIG
+705 QPKRAYVIG

-723 GDYST
+723 GDFST

-741 IYRSQIPPDEFYE
+741 IYKSQIPPDEFYE

-784 RSGYTNLY
+784 RNGYTNLY

-804 ANSFGWRTDRQSR
+804 AQTFGWRTDRQSR

-830 VAFVQAPLL
+830 VSFTQAPLL

-863 IMSTA
+863 IMATA

-883 QQNTQSKPT
+883 QQNTQAKPST
-892 SKMDLIFMKLNR
+892 KMDLIFMKMNK

>member
-1 MNATQLKQHWANV
+1 MNATQLKQHWDNIV
-14 IETLKKTPDLLRDK
+14 ELLKSKPELLQNK
-28 RWRLENLYV
+28 IWRLEHLYV

-50 TRAQKH
+50 TRAQRH
-56 FLDNIR
+56 FLEHIR

-118 NFPDEIKGI
+118 NFPDELKGI
-127 FDFKTN
+127 FNFKTN

-141 FADGSQSTFGVALS
+141 FSDGSQSTFGVALS

-180 EEVMTGTLPAVPMDG
+180 EEVMSGTLPAVPMDG

-208 SYYDTYIDALDAK
+208 SYYDTYMDALDAK

-245 ELDGITEIIPVSA
+245 ELDNITEIIPVSA

-263 VDWESYQAQHNLS
+263 VDWESYQQQHNLS

-291 KDVERLNQEYPTCL
+291 KDVERLNQEYPT
-305 IGSTLVNTKDGL
+305 T
-317 IKIRDIIPDGEIIKK
+317 
-332 KFDQGIK
+332 
-339 DVYTLTTKNGYSI
+339 
-352 VGTLDHKIKTTD
+352 
-364 GSFVELGN
+364 
-372 MIGKDVLLSGNSFGK
+372 
-387 DIQSVTYKPKPF
+387 
-399 IESKITID
+399 
-407 KEFSRFLGYFMGDGS
+407 
-422 IEGSKGTISIACD
+422 
-435 IQCQDVVDD
+435 
-444 VEYLLTKYFGKPN
+444 
-457 KRITGK
+457 
-463 NGGCLELRVSA
+463 
-474 KEFIQPFFEMGIMR
+474 
-488 KNSSGN
+488 
-494 YKRKICVPGFI
+494 
-505 KTSPKEIVRE
+505 
-515 FIIGLFEADGFADR
+515 
-529 NGNRV
+529 
-534 IFFTKYKDFAQDVQ
+534 
-548 LLLLQFGITCKLN
+548 
-561 NVVKKSS
+561 
-568 SGGEYV
+568 
-574 GHELCLRKQEVI
+574 
-586 KYNDELGFVSD
+586 
-597 KKRSRIGIDRPEA
+597 
-610 KNELKMTM
+610 
-618 SDTVVSIDFYGTEQ
+618 
-632 VWDIETHNHEF
+632 
-643 AANGIIVH
+643 
-651 NCADEAFISTGKP
+651 ADEAFISTGKP
-664 YFDQKKILE
+664 YFDQKKILD

-705 QARRAYVIG
+705 QQKRAYVIG

-723 GDYST
+723 GDFST

-741 IYRSQIPPDEFYE
+741 IYKSQIPPDEFYE

-762 YNNALLAVE
+762 YNTALLAVE

-784 RSGYTNLY
+784 RNGYTNLY

-830 VAFVQAPLL
+830 VAFTQAPLL

-863 IMSTA
+863 IMATA

-883 QQNTQSKPT
+883 QQNTQAKPST
-892 SKMDLIFMKLNR
+892 KMDLIFMKMNR

>member
-1 MNATQLKQHWANV
+1 MNATQLKQHWAN
-14 IETLKKTPDLLRDK
+14 IMEILKTNPELLGNK
-28 RWRLENLYV
+28 MWRLENLYI

-56 FLDNIR
+56 FLENIR

-127 FDFKTN
+127 FNFKTN

-141 FADGSQSTFGVALS
+141 FSDGSQSTFGVALS

-180 EEVMTGTLPAVPMDG
+180 EEVMSGTLPAVPMDG

-208 SYYDTYIDALDAK
+208 SYYDTYMDALDAK

-245 ELDGITEIIPVSA
+245 ELDNISEIIPVSA

-263 VDWESYQAQHNLS
+263 IDWESYQAQHNLS

-291 KDVERLNQEYPTCL
+291 KDVERLNQEYPT
-305 IGSTLVNTKDGL
+305 T
-317 IKIRDIIPDGEIIKK
+317 P
-332 KFDQGIK
+332 
-339 DVYTLTTKNGYSI
+339 
-352 VGTLDHKIKTTD
+352 
-364 GSFVELGN
+364 
-372 MIGKDVLLSGNSFGK
+372 
-387 DIQSVTYKPKPF
+387 
-399 IESKITID
+399 
-407 KEFSRFLGYFMGDGS
+407 
-422 IEGSKGTISIACD
+422 
-435 IQCQDVVDD
+435 
-444 VEYLLTKYFGKPN
+444 
-457 KRITGK
+457 
-463 NGGCLELRVSA
+463 
-474 KEFIQPFFEMGIMR
+474 
-488 KNSSGN
+488 
-494 YKRKICVPGFI
+494 
-505 KTSPKEIVRE
+505 
-515 FIIGLFEADGFADR
+515 
-529 NGNRV
+529 
-534 IFFTKYKDFAQDVQ
+534 
-548 LLLLQFGITCKLN
+548 
-561 NVVKKSS
+561 
-568 SGGEYV
+568 
-574 GHELCLRKQEVI
+574 
-586 KYNDELGFVSD
+586 
-597 KKRSRIGIDRPEA
+597 
-610 KNELKMTM
+610 
-618 SDTVVSIDFYGTEQ
+618 
-632 VWDIETHNHEF
+632 
-643 AANGIIVH
+643 
-651 NCADEAFISTGKP
+651 DEAFISTGKP

-705 QARRAYVIG
+705 QPKRAYVIG

-723 GDYST
+723 GDFST

-741 IYRSQIPPDEFYE
+741 IYKSQIPPDEFYE

-830 VAFVQAPLL
+830 VAFTQAPLL

-863 IMSTA
+863 IMATA

-883 QQNTQSKPT
+883 QQNTQTKPST
-892 SKMDLIFMKLNR
+892 KMDLIFMKLNR

>member
-1 MNATQLKQHWANV
+1 MNATQLKQHWAN
-14 IETLKKTPDLLRDK
+14 IMEILKTNPELLGNK
-28 RWRLENLYV
+28 IWRLENLYI

-56 FLDNIR
+56 FLENIR

-127 FDFKTN
+127 FNFKTN

-141 FADGSQSTFGVALS
+141 FSDGSQSTFGVALS

-180 EEVMTGTLPAVPMDG
+180 EEVMSGTLPAVPMDG

-208 SYYDTYIDALDAK
+208 SYYDTYMDALDAK

-245 ELDGITEIIPVSA
+245 ELDNISEIIPVSA

-263 VDWESYQAQHNLS
+263 IDWESYQAQHNLS

-291 KDVERLNQEYPTCL
+291 KDVERLNQEYPT
-305 IGSTLVNTKDGL
+305 T
-317 IKIRDIIPDGEIIKK
+317 P
-332 KFDQGIK
+332 
-339 DVYTLTTKNGYSI
+339 
-352 VGTLDHKIKTTD
+352 
-364 GSFVELGN
+364 
-372 MIGKDVLLSGNSFGK
+372 
-387 DIQSVTYKPKPF
+387 
-399 IESKITID
+399 
-407 KEFSRFLGYFMGDGS
+407 
-422 IEGSKGTISIACD
+422 
-435 IQCQDVVDD
+435 
-444 VEYLLTKYFGKPN
+444 
-457 KRITGK
+457 
-463 NGGCLELRVSA
+463 
-474 KEFIQPFFEMGIMR
+474 
-488 KNSSGN
+488 
-494 YKRKICVPGFI
+494 
-505 KTSPKEIVRE
+505 
-515 FIIGLFEADGFADR
+515 
-529 NGNRV
+529 
-534 IFFTKYKDFAQDVQ
+534 
-548 LLLLQFGITCKLN
+548 
-561 NVVKKSS
+561 
-568 SGGEYV
+568 
-574 GHELCLRKQEVI
+574 
-586 KYNDELGFVSD
+586 
-597 KKRSRIGIDRPEA
+597 
-610 KNELKMTM
+610 
-618 SDTVVSIDFYGTEQ
+618 
-632 VWDIETHNHEF
+632 
-643 AANGIIVH
+643 
-651 NCADEAFISTGKP
+651 DEAFISTGKP

-705 QARRAYVIG
+705 QPKRAYVIG

-723 GDYST
+723 GDFST

-741 IYRSQIPPDEFYE
+741 IYKSQIPPDEFYE

-830 VAFVQAPLL
+830 VAFTQAPLL

-863 IMSTA
+863 IMATA

-883 QQNTQSKPT
+883 QQNTQTKPST
-892 SKMDLIFMKLNR
+892 KMDLIFMKLNR

>member
-1 MNATQLKQHWANV
+1 MNATQLKQHWADT
-14 IETLKKTPDLLRDK
+14 IAKLKANPELLRDK

-37 INTKSKGKQIFKL
+37 INTKSKGKQVFKL

-77 LITLWILDETLFKPN
+77 LITLWILDETLFKQN

-180 EEVMTGTLPAVPMDG
+180 EEVMSGTLPAVPMDG

-208 SYYDTYIDALDAK
+208 SYYDTYMDALDAK

-245 ELDGITEIIPVSA
+245 ELENITEIIPVSA

-263 VDWESYQAQHNLS
+263 VDWESYQAQHGLS
-276 DKEMTYYYM
+276 DREMTYYYM

-291 KDVERLNQEYPTCL
+291 KDVERLNQEYPT
-305 IGSTLVNTKDGL
+305 T
-317 IKIRDIIPDGEIIKK
+317 
-332 KFDQGIK
+332 
-339 DVYTLTTKNGYSI
+339 
-352 VGTLDHKIKTTD
+352 
-364 GSFVELGN
+364 
-372 MIGKDVLLSGNSFGK
+372 
-387 DIQSVTYKPKPF
+387 
-399 IESKITID
+399 
-407 KEFSRFLGYFMGDGS
+407 
-422 IEGSKGTISIACD
+422 
-435 IQCQDVVDD
+435 
-444 VEYLLTKYFGKPN
+444 
-457 KRITGK
+457 
-463 NGGCLELRVSA
+463 
-474 KEFIQPFFEMGIMR
+474 
-488 KNSSGN
+488 
-494 YKRKICVPGFI
+494 
-505 KTSPKEIVRE
+505 
-515 FIIGLFEADGFADR
+515 
-529 NGNRV
+529 
-534 IFFTKYKDFAQDVQ
+534 
-548 LLLLQFGITCKLN
+548 
-561 NVVKKSS
+561 
-568 SGGEYV
+568 
-574 GHELCLRKQEVI
+574 
-586 KYNDELGFVSD
+586 
-597 KKRSRIGIDRPEA
+597 
-610 KNELKMTM
+610 
-618 SDTVVSIDFYGTEQ
+618 
-632 VWDIETHNHEF
+632 
-643 AANGIIVH
+643 
-651 NCADEAFISTGKP
+651 ADEAFISTGKP

-705 QARRAYVIG
+705 QPKRAYVIG

-741 IYRSQIPPDEFYE
+741 IYKSQIPPDEFYE
-754 VCIAVGNW
+754 VCIAIGNW
-762 YNNALLAVE
+762 YNTALLAVE

-784 RSGYTNLY
+784 RNGYTNLY

-804 ANSFGWRTDRQSR
+804 AQTFGWRTDRQSR

-830 VAFVQAPLL
+830 VAFTQSPLL

-863 IMSTA
+863 IMATA

-892 SKMDLIFMKLNR
+892 SQMDLIFMNAKQ